1 MFGNCVLL
9 LVFWVFFQAQCLIN
23 VSGDA
28 VIFVRESELEML
40 PVQPSMVVSQPTS
53 SGGDVTT

>member
-1 MFGNCVLL
+1 MFAHYMLSCL
-9 LVFWVFFQAQCLIN
+9 QAQCLIN

-28 VIFVRESELEML
+28 VIFVRESELEMF
-40 PVQPSMVVSQPTS
+40 PVQPSTVVSQPTS